1 VNGTP
6 LGNILSYCPRCG
18 SDTRVETPGGDDMA
32 RYVCTDCGT
41 VLYENP
47 KPVVGCVTE
56 HEGRILLCKRAI
68 KPQLGFWT
76 VPAGFMELGENL
88 GQAALRETREEAC
101 AEVTLGSMLA
111 VVDVVQA
118 GQVHIFF
125 RGKLAT
131 PEFAAGDESL
141 DVRLYAPEEIPWDE
155 IAFSSG
161 HIALKQFLEQRAAGV
176 ESVHYEVAP
185 TNRL

>member
-1 VNGTP
+1 MSVTP
-6 LGNILSYCPRCG
+6 LGTVLSHCPKCG
-18 SDTRVETPGGDDMA
+18 SDTRVEVPADDSMP
-32 RYVCTDCGT
+32 RYVCTGCAT

-88 GQAALRETREEAC
+88 GEAALRETREEAC
-101 AEVTLGSMLA
+101 AEVTLGPMLA
-111 VVDVVQA
+111 VVDVIQA
-118 GQVHIFF
+118 GQVHVFF

-141 DVRLYAPEEIPWDE
+141 DVMLYEPAEIPWDE

-161 HIALKQFLEQRAAGV
+161 NIALKQFLEQRKAGV
-176 ESVHYEVAP
+176 EAVHYEVAP